1 MRNIFVT
8 GLVAISAVA
17 FSAPSFSQNEA
28 ASLSELSNRVRTD
41 TLADSRESEQR
52 LATFRQQ
59 RAQQQSLINS
69 ANAERDREEQRS
81 DDLKSQFDENEL
93 VIADKSKQLDERLGS
108 LKELFGH
115 LTGFIGDSRESID
128 GSIVSAQYPGRTDFM
143 QEIVDK
149 MANSTDLP
157 SIDEINRV
165 WSETLD
171 EIIESGKVVK
181 FNAAVDNDDS
191 REVIRIGNYNLISNG
206 EYLSYDPTT
215 SRISTLPAQPA
226 GFGSDAEAIQNATGT
241 AVSIGIDPT
250 GPFGGGFLG
259 AWVSQPSWKDRLLT
273 QGGLVGYVLM
283 GLLSLAIVIAILK
296 FFQLVIVGGKVR
308 SQLKNSDANT
318 NNPLGRIM
326 AVHQSSP
333 NVDTETLELKLN
345 EAILRERPGIEAWLN
360 ALKIIAAVGPL
371 LGLLGTVTGMIL
383 TFQGIA
389 LYGAGDVGGMAGGIS
404 QALITTVW
412 GLIVAIP
419 TILLHTLV
427 NSQAM
432 RVIHILDEQ
441 AAGIVA
447 EKAEG

>member
-1 MRNIFVT
+1 MRKLLVS
-8 GLVAISAVA
+8 GLLAITSVAFLSSPAIS
-17 FSAPSFSQNEA
+17 QDA
-28 ASLSELSNRVRTD
+28 ATLSELSQMVRD
-41 TLADSRESEQR
+41 ASISDSKESKDR
-52 LATFRQQ
+52 LAAFQRQK
-59 RAQQQSLINS
+59 QQQQNLLNS
-69 ANAERDREEQRS
+69 AKAERDREEKRS
-81 DDLKSQFDENEL
+81 EELKKVFDANEL
-93 VIADKSKQLDERLGS
+93 LLAEKTKQLEERLGS

-115 LTGFIGDSRESID
+115 LTGFVGDARESID
-128 GSIVSAQYPGRTDFM
+128 ASIVSAQYPGRTEFM
-143 QEIVDK
+143 QVMIDQ
-149 MANSTDLP
+149 MASSTELP
-157 SIDEINRV
+157 SIDDINRV

-171 EIIESGKVVK
+171 QIIESGKVVK
-181 FNAAVDNDDS
+181 FTTAVGNEES
-191 REVIRIGNYNLISNG
+191 REVVRVGNYNLVSNG
-206 EYLSYDPTT
+206 DYLSYDPGTG
-215 SRISTLPAQPA
+215 RISVLPSQPA
-226 GFGSDAEAIQNATGT
+226 GFGGDAAALQSASGNGN
-241 AVSIGIDPT
+241 SFGIDPT
-250 GPFGGGFLG
+250 GPSGGSFLG
-259 AWVSQPSWKDRLLT
+259 ALVGMPSWGERLGT

-283 GLLSLAIVIAILK
+283 ALLSVAVIISVLK
-296 FFQLVIVGGKVR
+296 FIQLTLVSGKIR
-308 SQLKNSDANT
+308 AQLKSSDANA

-326 AVHQSSP
+326 AVHQESP

-345 EAILRERPGIEAWLN
+345 EAILKERPAIESWLN
-360 ALKIIAAVGPL
+360 AVKIIAAVGPL

-432 RVIHILDEQ
+432 RVVHILDEQ

>member
-1 MRNIFVT
+1 MNKVLIS
-8 GLVAISAVA
+8 GLVALSTVAFISAPAISQEAATLEQLSEMVRNA
-17 FSAPSFSQNEA
+17 SISDSKESQN
-28 ASLSELSNRVRTD
+28 
-41 TLADSRESEQR
+41 R
-52 LATFRQQ
+52 LAAFNRQK
-59 RAQQQSLINS
+59 QQQQGMLNS
-69 ANAERDREEQRS
+69 ANAERDREEKRS
-81 DDLKSQFDENEL
+81 ERLKKIFDENEL
-93 VIADKSKQLDERLGS
+93 ILADKTKQLEERLGS

-115 LTGFIGDSRESID
+115 LTGFVGDARESID
-128 GSIVSAQYPGRTDFM
+128 GSIVSAQYPGRTEFM
-143 QEIVDK
+143 QVMIDQ
-149 MANSTDLP
+149 MASSTELP
-157 SIDEINRV
+157 SISDINRV

-171 EIIESGKVVK
+171 QIIESGKVVK
-181 FNAAVDNDDS
+181 FTTAVGNEPA
-191 REVIRIGNYNLISNG
+191 REVVRVGNYNLVSDG
-206 EYLSYDPTT
+206 EYLSYDANTG
-215 SRISTLPAQPA
+215 RISVLPSQPA
-226 GFGSDAEAIQNATGT
+226 GFGSDAKALQTAEAGNNSFG
-241 AVSIGIDPT
+241 VDPT
-250 GPFGGGFLG
+250 GPSGGSFLG
-259 AWVSQPSWKDRLLT
+259 ALVGMPSWGERLGT

-283 GLLSLAIVIAILK
+283 ALLSLAITIAIFK
-296 FFQLVIVGGKVR
+296 FGQLTIVGNKVR
-308 SQLKNSDANT
+308 VQLQSKSADT
-318 NNPLGRIM
+318 GNPLGRIM
-326 AVHQSSP
+326 AVREASP

-345 EAILRERPGIEAWLN
+345 EAILKERPAIEAWLN

-447 EKAEG
+447 EQAEG

>member
-1 MRNIFVT
+1 MKKVILS
-8 GLVAISAVA
+8 GLIALSSVA
-17 FSAPSFSQNEA
+17 FITPALAQNEA
-28 ASLSELSNRVRTD
+28 ATLEELSQMVREASISD
-41 TLADSRESEQR
+41 SQESRERIAAFQQQQ
-52 LATFRQQ
+52 QQ
-59 RAQQQSLINS
+59 RQSMLNAAQ
-69 ANAERDREEQRS
+69 AERDREEQRS
-81 DDLKSQFDENEL
+81 EELKAIYDENEL
-93 VIADKSKQLDERLGS
+93 VIADKQQQLTERLGT
-108 LKELFGH
+108 LRELFGH
-115 LTGFIGDSRESID
+115 LTGFIGDVREGID
-128 GSIVSAQYPGRTDFM
+128 TSIVSAQYPGRTEFM
-143 QEIVDK
+143 EEMVAQ
-149 MANSTDLP
+149 MASQTELP
-157 SIDEINRV
+157 SIENINRV

-171 EIIESGKVVK
+171 QIIEGGKVVE
-181 FNAAVDNDDS
+181 FTAPVGEDPA
-191 REVIRIGNYNLISNG
+191 REVVRVGNYNLVSNG
-206 EYLSYDPTT
+206 EYLSYDPSTG
-215 SRISTLPAQPA
+215 RISVLPSQPSGYQRTA
-226 GFGSDAEAIQNATGT
+226 AALQNNPQAIN
-241 AVSIGIDPT
+241 SFGIDPT
-250 GPFGGGFLG
+250 GPSGGSFLG
-259 AWVSQPSWKDRLLT
+259 ALVAMPDWGERLST

-283 GLLSLAIVIAILK
+283 GLLSVAVLIAIAK
-296 FFQLVIVGGKVR
+296 FIQLTLLSGKIR
-308 SQLKNSDANT
+308 AQLKSDSANS

-326 AVHQSSP
+326 AVHEEAP

-345 EAILRERPGIEAWLN
+345 EAILKERPGIEAWLN

-432 RVIHILDEQ
+432 RIIHILDEQ

>member
-1 MRNIFVT
+1 MKKVFVS
-8 GLVAISAVA
+8 GLIALSSIA
-17 FSAPSFSQNEA
+17 FVSPAFAQEA
-28 ASLSELSNRVRTD
+28 ASLEELSQMVREETISD
-41 TLADSRESEQR
+41 TQESRERIAAFQ
-52 LATFRQQ
+52 RQQ
-59 RAQQQSLINS
+59 QQQQSMLNA
-69 ANAERDREEQRS
+69 ANAERDREEARS
-81 DDLKSQFDENEL
+81 EQLKSVYDENEL
-93 VIADKSKQLDERLGS
+93 VIADKQQQLTERLGT
-108 LKELFGH
+108 LRELFGH
-115 LTGFIGDSRESID
+115 LTGFIGDVREGID
-128 GSIVSAQYPGRTDFM
+128 TSIVSAQYPGRTEFM
-143 QEIVDK
+143 EAMVAQ
-149 MANSTDLP
+149 MASQTELP
-157 SIDEINRV
+157 SIENINRV

-171 EIIESGKVVK
+171 QIIEGGKVVE
-181 FNAAVDNDDS
+181 FTAAVGEDPA
-191 REVIRIGNYNLISNG
+191 REVVRVGNYNLVSNG
-206 EYLSYDPTT
+206 EYLTYDPTT
-215 SRISTLPAQPA
+215 GRISVLPSQPRA
-226 GFGSDAEAIQNATGT
+226 FQGAADDLQNSPEAINNF
-241 AVSIGIDPT
+241 GIDPT
-250 GPFGGGFLG
+250 GPSGGSFLG
-259 AWVSQPSWKDRLLT
+259 ALVGMPSWGERLST

-283 GLLSLAIVIAILK
+283 GLLSVAILIAILK
-296 FFQLVIVGGKVR
+296 FIQLTLVSGKIR
-308 SQLKNSDANT
+308 SQLKSGSANT
-318 NNPLGRIM
+318 NNPLGRIL
-326 AVHQSSP
+326 AVHEASP

-432 RVIHILDEQ
+432 RIIHILDEQ

>member
-1 MRNIFVT
+1 MKKLFVS
-8 GLVAISAVA
+8 GLVALTSIA
-17 FSAPSFSQNEA
+17 FLSSPVIAQEA
-28 ASLSELSNRVRTD
+28 QTLSELSQSVRNGSIAD
-41 TLADSRESEQR
+41 TKESDARIRAFNNQK
-52 LATFRQQ
+52 
-59 RAQQQSLINS
+59 AQQQNLLNS
-69 ANAERDREEQRS
+69 AKAERDREERRS
-81 DDLKSQFDENEL
+81 EDLKREFDENEPVL
-93 VIADKSKQLDERLGS
+93 AEKTKQLEERLGS

-115 LTGFIGDSRESID
+115 LTGFVGDARESID
-128 GSIVSAQYPGRTDFM
+128 GSIVSAQYPGRTEFM
-143 QEIVDK
+143 QVMIDK
-149 MANSTDLP
+149 MASSTELP
-157 SIDEINRV
+157 SIDDINRV

-171 EIIESGKVVK
+171 QIIEGGKVVK
-181 FNAAVDNDDS
+181 FTAAVGNEEA
-191 REVIRIGNYNLISNG
+191 REVIRVGNYNLVSNG
-206 EYLSYDPTT
+206 EYLSYDPGTG
-215 SRISTLPAQPA
+215 RISVLPSQPA
-226 GFGSDAEAIQNATGT
+226 GFSGDASSLQSSTGG
-241 AVSIGIDPT
+241 VNSFGIDPT
-250 GPFGGGFLG
+250 GPTGGSFLG
-259 AWVSQPSWKDRLLT
+259 ALVGMPSWGERLGS

-283 GLLSLAIVIAILK
+283 VLLGVAVVISALK
-296 FFQLVIVGGKVR
+296 FIQLTLVSGKIR
-308 SQLKNSDANT
+308 AQLKSSDANS

-326 AVHQSSP
+326 AVHQASP

-345 EAILRERPGIEAWLN
+345 EAILKERPSIESWLN
-360 ALKIIAAVGPL
+360 AVKIIAAVGPL

-432 RVIHILDEQ
+432 RVVHILDEQ

>member
-1 MRNIFVT
+1 MKKVFLS
-8 GLVAISAVA
+8 GLIALSSIAFISPA
-17 FSAPSFSQNEA
+17 FAQGA
-28 ASLSELSNRVRTD
+28 TSLEELSQMVREETIND
-41 TLADSRESEQR
+41 TQESRERIAAFQ
-52 LATFRQQ
+52 RQQ
-59 RAQQQSLINS
+59 QQQQSMLNA
-69 ANAERDREEQRS
+69 ANAERDREERRS
-81 DDLKSQFDENEL
+81 EELKAVYDENEL
-93 VIADKSKQLDERLGS
+93 VIADKQQQLTERLGT
-108 LKELFGH
+108 LRELFGH
-115 LTGFIGDSRESID
+115 LTGFIGDVREGID
-128 GSIVSAQYPGRTDFM
+128 TSIVSAQYPGRTEFM
-143 QEIVDK
+143 EEMVAQ
-149 MANSTDLP
+149 MASQTELP
-157 SIDEINRV
+157 SIENINRV

-171 EIIESGKVVK
+171 QIIEGGKVVE
-181 FNAAVDNDDS
+181 FTAAVGEDPA
-191 REVIRIGNYNLISNG
+191 REVVRVGNYNLVSNG
-206 EYLSYDPTT
+206 EYLTYDPTT
-215 SRISTLPAQPA
+215 GRISVLPSQPRA
-226 GFGSDAEAIQNATGT
+226 FQGAADDLQNSPEAVNNF
-241 AVSIGIDPT
+241 GIDPT
-250 GPFGGGFLG
+250 GPSGGSFLG
-259 AWVSQPSWKDRLLT
+259 ALVGMPSWGERLST

-283 GLLSLAIVIAILK
+283 GLLSVAILIAILK
-296 FFQLVIVGGKVR
+296 FIQLTLVSGKIR
-308 SQLKNSDANT
+308 SQLKSDSANK
-318 NNPLGRIM
+318 NNPLGRIL
-326 AVHQSSP
+326 AVHEASP

-432 RVIHILDEQ
+432 RIIHILDEQ